1 MVIDILQKV
10 ISGNPNFCEIS
21 LYQINERKN
30 IQTEILD
37 YKFPD
42 DGEIFS
48 KWDES
53 DKEENKV
60 WVW

>member
-1 MVIDILQKV
+1 V